1 MDAQIWQQFCT
12 GQRCRVR
19 PRCERQVLMVRK
31 SYTSGHRC
39 ALDRPSPQPF
49 HWRVCSGTTA
59 RPPHST
65 RRRSPCLP
73 SHLPL
78 CILLALVSTSGHSRK
93 RRRPCRMC
101 RLLHGWSLFR
111 SHDELS
117 DGALESL
124 KPCVE
129 VSNMTPFVPLPLP
142 PRSSPLSTRVN

>member
-12 GQRCRVR
+12 GQRYRAR
-19 PRCERQVLMVRK
+19 PPCERQVLMVRK
-31 SYTSGHRC
+31 TSIRQAIDVHL
-39 ALDRPSPQPF
+39 ADLLPD
-49 HWRVCSGTTA
+49 VCSGTTA

-65 RRRSPCLP
+65 RCRSPCLP

-93 RRRPCRMC
+93 RRRPCRIC
-101 RLLHGWSLFR
+101 RLHGWTLFR

-124 KPCVE
+124 KPCAE
-129 VSNMTPFVPLPLP
+129 VSNMTPFVPLLLP